1 MTMND
6 SINYKNQPMFYR
18 HQYKTKTT
26 LVFLHGWGQSMI
38 MMEPF
43 ETYFQKDYST
53 LNIDFPGFGLSAPL
67 NEAWTIYD
75 YANAVEALLEE
86 LQIENPIFV
95 AHSFGARVALVL
107 AHRLQ
112 PQQMIL
118 TGAAGLK
125 PKLSLGTHIKVRAYK
140 LLKIGLRIPV
150 IGPKLIPFK
159 TFFGSEDYK
168 QTQGALRQ
176 TFVSVVNEDLGKLLK
191 EIPTSTLLIWG
202 DKDDATPLWMGKTME
217 KNMKDAALIVFEN
230 DDHYA
235 YYHQRIRTIRII
247 DTFIKQNKE
256 VNQ

>member
-1 MTMND
+1 MNN
-6 SINYKNQPMFYR
+6 SINFKKQPIFFR
-18 HQYKTKTT
+18 HQFKTKST

-43 ETYFQKDYST
+43 EIYFQKNYST

-75 YANAVEALLEE
+75 YANAVEALLDH
-86 LQIENPIFV
+86 LKIENPIFV
-95 AHSFGARVALVL
+95 AHSFGARVALIL

-125 PKLSLGTHIKVRAYK
+125 PKLSLGTHIKVKVYK
-140 LLKIGLRIPV
+140 LLKIGLRLPL

-159 TFFGSEDYK
+159 AFFGSEDYK
-168 QTQGALRQ
+168 QAQGTLRQ
-176 TFVSVVNEDLGKLLK
+176 TFVSVVNEDLNKLLK
-191 EIPTSTLLIWG
+191 EIQTSTLLIWG
-202 DKDDATPLWMGKTME
+202 GEDQATPIWMGKIME
-217 KNMKDAALIVFEN
+217 KNMKDAALIIFEN

-235 YYHQRIRTIRII
+235 YYHQRVRTIRII
-247 DTFIKQNKE
+247 EAFIKQNEE
-256 VNQ
+256 VFL

>member
-1 MTMND
+1 MTMNE
-6 SINYKNQPMFYR
+6 SFNFKNQSMFYR

-43 ETYFQKDYST
+43 ETNFQKDYST

-67 NEAWTIYD
+67 NEPWTIYD
-75 YANAVEALLEE
+75 YANALEALLEE

-95 AHSFGARVALVL
+95 AHSFGARVALIL

-150 IGPKLIPFK
+150 IGPKLISFK
-159 TFFGSEDYK
+159 TFFGSEDYR

-191 EIPTSTLLIWG
+191 EIQTSTLLIWG

-235 YYHQRIRTIRII
+235 YYHQRVRTIRII

-256 VNQ
+256 VTI